1 MPFQDQREF
10 IKKLEDENELIHVK
24 EEVDWN
30 LELGALT
37 KKIFDKKGPALLFEK
52 IRGYNKEFK
61 IISGL
66 FGPSNPIAARFA
78 VAMEMPKLSSAKEI
92 MEEFANRQRKPI
104 KPKIISR
111 APLQE
116 NKQFQEE
123 INLLKFPIP
132 LIHQGDGGRYL
143 AWHIN
148 VTKDPDIGWIN
159 WGTYRMMVYD
169 KSTTAISFGP
179 NRHIKSHFDKY
190 KERKEN
196 MPMAT
201 VIGVEPICSIAA
213 GTSIGFGKDEVD
225 LAGALR
231 KRAVEVVNCE
241 TIDLQVPASAE
252 IVLEGEVSTTEIRK
266 EGPFGEYHGYLGETT
281 EAPVYHINCITHRE
295 DPVLPTSNMSTPI
308 HDSSVLSAISS
319 PASVLVLLKG
329 LGYPVRAISTL
340 FLPNIYVISLKKT
353 HTFSAHH
360 LAYALWGA
368 SRGRVCTHLIVV
380 GEDID
385 VDDPYQVLWAFCTR
399 VDPKRDIFIAP
410 HIAFPQ
416 LTPFPQ
422 DEIQKGIGHFALYD
436 ADFPYYWPKK
446 WRKKSLSFNKGYP
459 EDIQNKVLDKI
470 QRLLKIN
477 KEN

>member
-10 IKKLEDENELIHVK
+10 LKKLKDENEIIHI
-24 EEVDWN
+24 EDEVDWN
-30 LELGALT
+30 LELGAFT
-37 KKIFDKKGPALLFEK
+37 KKIFDKRGPAIFFEK
-52 IRGYNKEFK
+52 IKDYDKK
-61 IISGL
+61 YKVVSGL
-66 FGPSNPIAARFA
+66 FGPSRPIAARLA
-78 VAMEMPKLSSAKEI
+78 LAMEMPKFTSPKEI
-92 MEEFANRQRKPI
+92 MEEFAKRKKNPI
-104 KPKIISR
+104 KPKKISS

-116 NKQFQEE
+116 YKQFKEQ

-132 LIHQGDGGRYL
+132 IIHQGDGGRYL
-143 AWHIN
+143 SWHIN
-148 VTKDPDIGWIN
+148 VTKDPDTGWVN
-159 WGTYRMMVYD
+159 WGTYRMMVNN

-179 NRHIKSHFDKY
+179 TRHIKSHFEKY
-190 KERKEN
+190 KEREEN

-201 VIGVEPICSIAA
+201 IIGVEPVCSIAA
-213 GTSIGFGKDEVD
+213 GTSIGFEMDEVD
-225 LAGALR
+225 LAGGLR
-231 KRAVEVVNCE
+231 KKAVDVVKCE
-241 TIDLQVPASAE
+241 TIDLMVPASAE
-252 IVLEGEVSTTEIRK
+252 IVLEGEVSTTKVCK
-266 EGPFGEYHGYLGETT
+266 EGPFGEYHGYLGEVT

-295 DPVLPTSNMSTPI
+295 NPILPTSNMSTPI
-308 HDSSVLSAISS
+308 HDSAVLSAIAS
-319 PASVLVLLKG
+319 PASVLVLLRG
-329 LGYPVRAISTL
+329 LGYPVKAISTL

-399 VDPKRDIFIAP
+399 IDPKRDIFIAP
-410 HIAFPQ
+410 HVAFPQ

-422 DEIQKGIGHFALYD
+422 DETKKGIGHFVLFD

-459 EDIQNKVLDKI
+459 KNIQNKVLDKI
-470 QRLLKIN
+470 QKYF
-477 KEN
+477 K